1 MFEHTNSNMQAL
13 EPLNLP
19 LDQNALIEASA
30 GTGKTYTI
38 TTLYLRALLGLIKG
52 KFAGQFAPLSIDQIL
67 VVTFTEAAT
76 QEIKDRVRTKLQ
88 EAQNALLAGT
98 AKDPNLNQLLIEFR
112 QSFTAQ
118 FTDKS
123 ESDADLFAYHRLQ
136 DAITLIDEAS
146 IFTIHGFCHRCLKQ
160 FAFET
165 NSSFEQTFEM
175 DAKPTLLGALQDF
188 WRKQVSGLSGH
199 EFTWFA
205 EYWSEPDGLYQAIAE
220 VLGKQVNI
228 KPKVDTQNYQTL
240 LAEHEALTQQ
250 VKQDWVKQDFTS
262 AVANS
267 GIKKT
272 TKTYKQLAKVS
283 EFANSKLSL
292 MKFAKGDGWHL
303 WSSETLQNASN
314 FAKGAELF
322 SHPLLAS
329 IDNLAQVESKL
340 RQGHFQA
347 YWLQQAKDY
356 IEQRAGQLK
365 TEAQIIN
372 PDDLLSE
379 LLLAINHD
387 HEGNLIRAI
396 QHTYPLAFID
406 EFQDTD
412 PVQYGIFSS
421 IYGDKPELESNLN
434 ELEGEQDEQQ
444 QLGSA
449 SMILIGD
456 PKQAIYKFRGADIF
470 TYIQAKQDIDEK
482 QHYTLVKN
490 YRSHPN
496 LIKAVNACFSL
507 TEDSFQHKQIPFINV
522 GAGKDQSV
530 ALNNKDGQCANLA
543 FWQLTADSEQETE
556 KPKTGFAKGEAE
568 GLLAKWC
575 AYDIQQQL
583 LLAKDNK
590 LKIAD
595 RAVRPQDISVLVRNR
610 HQASLVKKALS
621 ELGVAA
627 VFISRDNVFKTE
639 LAKDLLRVLIALE
652 SPYNELKVRA
662 ASATQLFAADIEQ
675 LTQLN
680 LNPEL
685 WQQRLD
691 MFVQAHQ
698 LWSRGKVASAIK
710 VLTDHAKTFTKWR
723 NDDNVDA
730 NRAITDFRHLIEL
743 IQQQSVRKAGS
754 QKLLLWFEQQVLATD
769 NWSDAS
775 DEQQLRLESD
785 NDLVQ
790 IATLHASKGL
800 EYPIVYLPF
809 ITEYKAAQKAIYN
822 ANSDANPESNGLS
835 YKVDN
840 AGIEMQIAEH
850 ERVAEDLRL
859 LYVAMTRPI
868 HRLVLGLYN
877 IQAPRTKKSDI
888 KHTAIGQLLFAE
900 QIAADI
906 FIDDEQIYNQCLNI
920 QHTVN
925 QATKSNSIE
934 VIKTEES
941 IVFDT
946 FKQATQFSSLLEA
959 EQEVSKLGF
968 TPFSGDMSHNWRM
981 LSYSA
986 LAASH
991 HHEHEQWLPGVS
1003 DEAPEQ
1009 ISADDVSAEETIK
1022 TSFSFPKGA
1031 NAGSCLHWILENLD
1045 FSQAVHE
1052 QVEAIEQGLDRYG
1065 IALEWTDVVVNWMQ
1079 QVLNTPMSLAQEQFA
1094 LKDLAESNKLVEME
1108 FYFSFEQLSPD
1119 ILRNALLMSG
1129 IDNNQFNLSLFEDKQ
1144 YLAGIVKGFIDLTF
1158 AHQGKFYVLDY
1169 KSNHL
1174 GQSYDDYQT
1183 EAMALAM
1190 SDHNYQLQALIYTLA
1205 LHRFLQQRMNN
1216 YHYDQHIGGAVYLFL
1231 RGMSGDGSQDSD
1243 KRGVYDVLF
1252 KREVIEY
1259 LDNALLKNNAL
1270 PANVEQIPEQTSAP
1284 VPAQA
1289 KVGTTNKMTGKA
1301 KAKTQANSNQM
1312 GFDFD

>member
-1 MFEHTNSNMQAL
+1 MSKQISTVMQAL

-38 TTLYLRALLGLIKG
+38 TTLYLRALLGLVKG
-52 KFAGQFAPLSIDQIL
+52 RFAGQFAPLSIDQIL

-112 QSFTAQ
+112 QSFSAQ
-118 FTDKS
+118 YTDKTD
-123 ESDADLFAYHRLQ
+123 SDADLFAYHRLQ
-136 DAITLIDEAS
+136 DAITLIDEAA

-188 WRKQVSGLSGH
+188 WRKRISGLSGH

-205 EYWSEPDGLYQAIAE
+205 EYWSEPDSLYQAIAE

-228 KPKVDTQNYQTL
+228 KPKVGADKYQSLVT
-240 LAEHEALTQQ
+240 EHQQLITQ
-250 VKQDWVKQDFTS
+250 VKQGWLKQDFTS

-272 TKTYKQLAKVS
+272 SKTYKQLAKML
-283 EFANSKLSL
+283 EFVKSDHSL
-292 MKFAKGDGWHL
+292 MSFGKGDGWHL
-303 WSSETLQNASN
+303 WGSETLQNAAN
-314 FAKGAELF
+314 FGKTAEPF

-329 IDNLAQVESKL
+329 IDKLAEVEQKL
-340 RQGHFQA
+340 RQGYFQA
-347 YWLQQAKDY
+347 YWLKQAKDY

-365 TEAQIIN
+365 TDAQIIN

-379 LLLAINHD
+379 LLLAIEQD
-387 HEGNLIRAI
+387 QESQLIKAI

-412 PVQYGIFSS
+412 PTQYGIFSA
-421 IYGDKPELESNLN
+421 IYGQSSSESEIAVDSQSFVDTN
-434 ELEGEQDEQQ
+434 EIEQDAER
-444 QLGSA
+444 SIITHPA

-470 TYIQAKQDIDEK
+470 TYIQAKQDIAQS

-490 YRSHPN
+490 YRSHPH
-496 LIKAVNACFSL
+496 LIKAVNACFGL
-507 TEDSFQHKQIPFINV
+507 NQDSFQHKQIPFIDV

-530 ALNNKDGQCANLA
+530 SLTNSGANCANLA
-543 FWQLTADSEQETE
+543 FWHLIADSEQATD
-556 KPKTGFAKGEAE
+556 KPKTGFSKGEAE
-568 GLLAKWC
+568 TLLAKWC
-575 AYDIQQQL
+575 ASDIQQQL
-583 LLAKDNK
+583 LLAKQNK
-590 LKIAD
+590 LKIGE
-595 RAVRPQDISVLVRNR
+595 RAVRPQDISILVRNR
-610 HQASLVKKALS
+610 HQASLVKQALS

-662 ASATQLFAADIEQ
+662 ACASRLFAAGISE
-675 LTQLN
+675 LTELN
-680 LNPEL
+680 LNPQL

-691 MFVQAHQ
+691 LFVQAHQ
-698 LWSRGKVASAIK
+698 LWHRGKVATAVK
-710 VLTDHAKTFTKWR
+710 LLTDNANTFTKWR
-723 NDDNVDA
+723 QDSRVDA
-730 NRAITDFRHLIEL
+730 NRAITDFRHLVEL

-754 QKLLLWFEQQVLATD
+754 QKLLLWFEQQVLASD

-785 NDLVQ
+785 SDLVQ

-809 ITEYKAAQKAIYN
+809 ITEYKTAQKAIYN
-822 ANSDANPESNGLS
+822 SNSEANGDSGGLS

-840 AGIEMQIAEH
+840 TGVEMQIAEH
-850 ERVAEDLRL
+850 ERIGEDLRL

-868 HRLVLGLYN
+868 HRLVMGLYN

-888 KHTAIGQLLFAE
+888 AQTAVGQLLLAE
-900 QIAADI
+900 QIATDKY
-906 FIDDEQIYNQCLNI
+906 IDDTEIYNQCLSI
-920 QHTVN
+920 RQAVN
-925 QATKSNSIE
+925 QETGTDSIE
-934 VIKTEES
+934 VIKAEES
-941 IVFDT
+941 TVFDG
-946 FKQATQFSSLLEA
+946 FNQAQQHAPLLNTDNTAQALSFS
-959 EQEVSKLGF
+959 
-968 TPFSGDMSHNWRM
+968 PFSGDMSHNWRM

-991 HHEHEQWLPGVS
+991 HSVHEHEQWLPGVS
-1003 DEAPEQ
+1003 DETPEQ
-1009 ISADDVSAEETIK
+1009 TNSEQDTLAEVEK
-1022 TSFSFPKGA
+1022 TPFSFPKGA
-1031 NAGSCLHWILENLD
+1031 NAGSCLHFILENLD
-1045 FSQAVHE
+1045 FTQAVAE
-1052 QVEAIEQGLDRYG
+1052 QQEAIELGLDKYG
-1065 IALEWTDVVVNWMQ
+1065 ISLQWTELVSHWMQ
-1079 QVLNTPMSLAQEQFA
+1079 QILDTPMPAVDSLFA
-1094 LKDLAESNKLVEME
+1094 LNRLPESDKLVEME
-1108 FYFSFEQLSPD
+1108 FYFNFEQLSPD

-1129 IDNNQFNLSLFEDKQ
+1129 IDNNQFNFALFDDKP
-1144 YLAGIVKGFIDLTF
+1144 YLAGIIKGFIDLTF
-1158 AHQGKFYVLDY
+1158 NHQGKFFVLDY

-1174 GQSYDDYQT
+1174 GQSPQEYQK
-1183 EAMALAM
+1183 EAMAQAM

-1205 LHRFLQQRMNN
+1205 LHRFLQQRMAN
-1216 YHYDQHIGGAVYLFL
+1216 YDYEQQIGGALYLFL
-1231 RGMSGDGSQDSD
+1231 RGMSGADVQGEHDT
-1243 KRGVYDVLF
+1243 GVYHLLF
-1252 KREVIEY
+1252 KQEVIEY
-1259 LDNALLKNNAL
+1259 LDQALSGKDVSAKTYAQAQPAASNNTRASKNS
-1270 PANVEQIPEQTSAP
+1270 SAP
-1284 VPAQA
+1284 AS
-1289 KVGTTNKMTGKA
+1289 
-1301 KAKTQANSNQM
+1301 SNQM